1 MGGGNIHMYK
11 YYFGARIYDCTCEV
25 PINNGGILVN
35 GKRIVGVGRAEDIE
49 KRVPKDAER
58 INITN
63 KYIIPGLIDCH
74 VHMLMSTVNVEDML
88 MTPRTLALMRG
99 VDNLKRTLK
108 MGFTTV
114 RDCGGS
120 DIGIKRAIEEKV
132 IMGPRLFTCGIL
144 TPTGGHNET
153 YFPIGMSLEIEPG
166 NYDSVYDGV
175 EGVRVGARKKLR
187 EGYDFLKITATGGI
201 NSPQTDATAPQ
212 YSVEE
217 MKVIVEE
224 SLMRKKDIVVAHCHG
239 GQGLK
244 NALKGGIR
252 SIEHGTWIDDEG
264 IQIMLEK
271 NAYYVP
277 TFLIGEY
284 MDKKANEIGL
294 ASYAREKRKKVGKA
308 LKESFQRAISA
319 GVKIALGTDAANK
332 EMHGNNAGELVA
344 MVKHGM
350 RPIEALFAGT
360 KNAAELLR
368 YDHEIG
374 TLEENKLADFLIL
387 DKNPLEDFSV
397 LLDQKNIFA
406 VIKEGEEV

>member
-1 MGGGNIHMYK
+1 MYT
-11 YYFGARIYDCTCEV
+11 YYYGAKIYDCTSENY
-25 PINNGGILVN
+25 IDNGCILVN
-35 GKRIVGVGRAEDIE
+35 GKRILEIGEIKTLED
-49 KRVPKDAER
+49 KVPEDATR
-58 INITN
+58 INVSG

-74 VHMLMSTVNVEDML
+74 VHMLMSTVNVEEML
-88 MTPRTLALMRG
+88 MTPRSLALMRG
-99 VDNLKRTLK
+99 VENLKRTLK

-114 RDCGGS
+114 RDCGGC
-120 DIGIKRAIEEKV
+120 DVGIKRAIEEKV
-132 IMGPRLFTCGIL
+132 IIGPRLFTCGIL

-166 NYDSVYDGV
+166 NYDSIYDGI

-212 YSVEE
+212 YTVDEI
-217 MKVIVEE
+217 KVIVEE
-224 SLMRKKDIVVAHCHG
+224 SLMRGKEIVVAHCHG

-244 NALKGGIR
+244 NAIRGGIR

-264 IQIMLEK
+264 IKMMLDTDS
-271 NAYYVP
+271 YYVP

-284 MDKKANEIGL
+284 MEKKANEIGL
-294 ASYAREKRKKVGKA
+294 ASYAREKHEKVGKA
-308 LKESFQRAISA
+308 LEESFQRAISA

-344 MVKHGM
+344 MVKHGLE
-350 RPIEALFAGT
+350 PIEALYAGT
-360 KNAAELLR
+360 RNAAKLLG

-374 TLEENKLADFLIL
+374 TLEPNKLADFVILEKDPLI
-387 DKNPLEDFSV
+387 DFSI
-397 LLDQKNIFA
+397 LLDEKNIHS
-406 VIKEGEEV
+406 VIKEGEIVE